1 MSGKGQT
8 LSFSAWMNHNGTSCF
23 SVNLLVFV
31 ADNGRVRETILQ
43 VLPLSICFSQVTFK
57 SSLKKPRQNQRI
69 LWVSES
75 PHTQLH
81 RVHVP
86 RHQWLNG
93 IEIIMRC
100 NECYCRKEIPW
111 NVDLR
116 QVTGGNVKDEK
127 RYKCIESQINISHHI
142 TSNVIPIAHHVYSYV
157 MYCRKL
163 IYNSKLHRLF
173 RIYSTY
179 LKH

>member
-1 MSGKGQT
+1 
-8 LSFSAWMNHNGTSCF
+8 MNP
-23 SVNLLVFV
+23 NL
-31 ADNGRVRETILQ
+31 
-43 VLPLSICFSQVTFK
+43 
-57 SSLKKPRQNQRI
+57 
-69 LWVSES
+69 SES

-81 RVHVP
+81 RAHVP

-127 RYKCIESQINISHHI
+127 RYKCIESQIKISHHI
-142 TSNVIPIAHHVYSYV
+142 TSYHIKRHT
-157 MYCRKL
+157 
-163 IYNSKLHRLF
+163 
-173 RIYSTY
+173 YSTSCLFLCHVLSKTY
-179 LKH
+179 LQFEVTSSFQNLFHIPQTLKITTRNFWQIWVDRVLVQGAFFEK